1 MIVTSAT
8 SQIFYKKTLTAH
20 KCGMTLPPKNIVF
33 HHILGKTISKQREFV
48 AKYFIFRKL
57 CNLFAIFCPP
67 PKKKHYSEN
76 YISHNNLLK
85 WWHLKYSFT

>member
-48 AKYFIFRKL
+48 AFSENCVTFLQYF
-57 CNLFAIFCPP
+57 APP
-67 PKKKHYSEN
+67 PKKNIIQKTTLAIIICSSGG
-76 YISHNNLLK
+76 I
-85 WWHLKYSFT
+85 